1 MQINTKYSRYTPPCH
16 GLPETRDRT
25 TQAED
30 APPDGA
36 ILNRTA
42 GTGALL
48 NRSSDNP
55 PADRLNRG
63 EGSYRTESK
72 YKNSSH
78 FSEQEANSSIRN
90 VINNSRDL
98 QELVN
103 GLQTLA
109 QQHRQEK
116 RLIRCDA
123 SLAKLITEKFERM
136 CVNSPK
142 TQISGG
148 RYWSINLSRMLYA
161 LFQFSGEKNVFD
173 LLLVS
178 IAKKISSIP
187 ENVPGLGAQEIG
199 NALYGLQN
207 LTMSTGVE
215 AVLHALAPHIS
226 QASQLSAQAIGNALY
241 GLQNL
246 TGGAGVEAVLQAL
259 DRHIRPVAQ
268 SGMQIGEQFRPKI
281 FLCEAIQSLSKL
293 LERNSIAATT
303 VIRRVAELSG
313 YNPDPLNWRRPDEQ
327 KCFVLRLLQEENAA
341 TPGQID
347 LHGLTHNLASFFV
360 QETLRQVAGSD
371 NRTNPPAVVII
382 FGRAS
387 HSKHSR
393 NRMEG
398 IVREKLS
405 FWRERLQDKW
415 KPVWSPGR
423 VSLRQLET

>member
-1 MQINTKYSRYTPPCH
+1 V
-16 GLPETRDRT
+16 L
-25 TQAED
+25 QAL
-30 APPDGA
+30 APHIRGA
-36 ILNRTA
+36 SQL
-42 GTGALL
+42 
-48 NRSSDNP
+48 S
-55 PADRLNRG
+55 
-63 EGSYRTESK
+63 
-72 YKNSSH
+72 
-78 FSEQEANSSIRN
+78 
-90 VINNSRDL
+90 
-98 QELVN
+98 
-103 GLQTLA
+103 A
-109 QQHRQEK
+109 QH
-116 RLIRCDA
+116 
-123 SLAKLITEKFERM
+123 
-136 CVNSPK
+136 
-142 TQISGG
+142 
-148 RYWSINLSRMLYA
+148 
-161 LFQFSGEKNVFD
+161 
-173 LLLVS
+173 
-178 IAKKISSIP
+178 
-187 ENVPGLGAQEIG
+187 IG
-199 NALYGLQN
+199 NALYGLQS
-207 LTMSTGVE
+207 LTGGAGVE
-215 AVLHALAPHIS
+215 AVLQALAPHIS
-226 QASQLSAQAIGNALY
+226 QASQLSAQHIGNALYGLQNLTGGDTVEAVLQALAPHIRGASQLSAQEIGNALYGLQSLTMSAGVEAVLQALAPHISQASQLSAQHIGNALY